1 MLFSDEEIKIAEEL
15 ASQMIDGFN
24 HAYCPNLSDYAFFYY
39 NGKIVLDPWMK
50 ESKQNLPWPDHED
63 KSVAVDPVKHY
74 GEDAI
79 ESYLVRLFLLRPE
92 LYPDITEKIR
102 KHTDE
107 NGFMVKTS
115 STMPVEVYM
124 AISDYQAEEE
134 HRRVCIGEE
143 LPDSKRIYFD
153 MLKLPEELVRVVSNG
168 WQREITFHKDDA
180 VKVMELLYPDGC
192 KFDYKKLVKRC
203 QDRVVRLIGFGD

>member
-15 ASQMIDGFN
+15 ASQMIDGYN
-24 HAYCPNLSDYAFFYY
+24 HAYYPDLSDYAFFYY

-107 NGFMVKTS
+107 NGFIVKTS

-134 HRRVCIGEE
+134 HRRPCIGDE

-153 MLKLPEELVRVVSNG
+153 MVNLPENLVRIVSTG
-168 WQREITFHKDDA
+168 WQREITFHKDDVA
-180 VKVMELLYPDGC
+180 KVMELLYPEGC
-192 KFDYKKLVKRC
+192 KFDYKKLVNRC